1 MSEPGHHLT
10 DEDREAAVGRLN
22 AALEA
27 GHLTTAEFG
36 DRLAT
41 AYAAQTPAELT
52 PLVRDIP
59 VPEHRQHTTLGTI
72 KRGGRWRLAA
82 YTAISTTVGAVKLD
96 LSNAEIV
103 GSVAALAVRT
113 SVGTIKVWVPANWRI
128 EVYGG
133 SAVGGWHVE
142 ENQLPP
148 EVAAPTLR
156 LRLDT
161 FFGTV
166 KVYRV

>member
-1 MSEPGHHLT
+1 MSDPGHLT
-10 DEDREAAVGRLN
+10 DRDRETAVMRLN
-22 AALEA
+22 AALET
-27 GHLTTAEFG
+27 GHLTTTEFG
-36 DRLAT
+36 DRLT
-41 AYAAQTPAELT
+41 NAYAAQTPADLA

-59 VPEHRQHTTLGTI
+59 VPETRQHTMLGTI

-82 YTAISTTVGAVKLD
+82 YTAISTTVGSVKLD
-96 LSNAEIV
+96 LSDAEIV
-103 GSVAALAVRT
+103 GPEAAVAVRT
-113 SVGTIKVWVPANWRI
+113 SVGTIKVWVPADWRV

-133 SAVGGWHVE
+133 SSIGGWRVA

-156 LRLDT
+156 LRLDS
-161 FFGTV
+161 FLGTV